1 MENSDPR
8 TLVQLERQ
16 MKAARQLRAETMA
29 GGFAR
34 ALERVSSVMRRMVE
48 RLRGE
53 RIPLVPAGAVED
65 LPTSG

>member
-1 MENSDPR
+1 MENSNPR

-34 ALERVSSVMRRMVE
+34 ALERVPSVMRRMVE
-48 RLRGE
+48 NLRGE
-53 RIPLVPAGAVED
+53 RAPLVPSWRG
-65 LPTSG
+65 